1 MRVSATPQRP
11 YTLLLYPLGLLL
23 GLGFLRLIFQL
34 GQRLP
39 RPVLAPAGFGGGPHP
54 EAAHSADLLLS
65 LVAIMATAQ
74 VMGAVFRKLG
84 QPTVMGEVMGGLM
97 LGPSLL
103 GWLAPGLQAGL
114 FPPGV
119 DAPLSSL
126 ARIGVLLYMFF
137 VGLELD
143 ARLLRH
149 QGRAALAIANTGI
162 LVPFLLGAS
171 LALLLYP
178 RLGYPDVPFPVF
190 ALFMG
195 ASLSVTAFPVLAR
208 ILTDRRMHRTRLGVL
223 ALSCAA
229 VGDVTA
235 WCLLAAV
242 TGVARADY
250 SGALYT
256 FGWLTIYLVFMLALV
271 RPVVLWLVERS
282 ERTGKLTAP
291 AVGMFMLL
299 AVISAWCT
307 EAIGVHAL
315 FGAFLMGALIPHDSL
330 VAREAQ
336 ARLYDVSAAIFL
348 PAFFALT
355 GMRTNVGGA
364 VDWGLALL
372 IVLAACLGKFGG
384 TFLAARYSG
393 HSGRDAAALGVLMNT
408 RGLMELIVL
417 NLGLEMKIL
426 SPQLF
431 TMLVLMAVVTT
442 FMTSPVLSW
451 LRPEVGPSD
460 AEREP

>member
-1 MRVSATPQRP
+1 MRVSATPHRP
-11 YTLLLYPLGLLL
+11 LSWLAYPLVLLVSL
-23 GLGFLRLIFQL
+23 GILRLIFQV

-39 RPVLAPAGFGGGPHP
+39 APTLAPAGFGEAPHP
-54 EAAHSADLLLS
+54 EAAHSADLLLA
-65 LVAIMATAQ
+65 LAAIMVTAQ
-74 VMGAVFRKLG
+74 VMGALFRQLG
-84 QPTVMGEVMGGLM
+84 QPTVMGEVLGGLM

-103 GWLAPGLQAGL
+103 GWLAPGLEADL

-119 DAPLSSL
+119 FGPLGSL

-149 QGRAALAIANTGI
+149 QGRSALAISNAGI
-162 LVPFLLGAS
+162 LVPFLLGAA

-208 ILTDRRMHRTRLGVL
+208 ILTDRKLHRSRLGVL

-229 VGDVTA
+229 AGDVTA

-242 TGVARADY
+242 TGVARADF

-256 FGWLTIYLVFMLALV
+256 FGWLAFYLAVMLVLV
-271 RPVVLWLVERS
+271 RPAVMRLVARS
-282 ERTGKLTAP
+282 EREGRLTAP
-291 AVGMFMLL
+291 AVGLFMLL
-299 AVISAWCT
+299 AVASAWCT

-336 ARLYDVSAAIFL
+336 SRLYDVSAAIFL

-355 GMRTNVGGA
+355 GMRTHLGGE
-364 VDWGLALL
+364 VDWFLALL
-372 IVLAACLGKFGG
+372 ILLVACLGKFGG
-384 TFLAARYSG
+384 TFLAARYVG
-393 HSGRDAAALGVLMNT
+393 HSSRDSAALGVLMNT

-442 FMTSPVLSW
+442 FMTSPILSW
-451 LRPEVGPSD
+451 LKFRGDVPMPRP
-460 AEREP
+460 